1 MAQQAIS
8 RAGAPDATRG
18 RVGARLP
25 LQVFAGSRLIVFL
38 VAVASA
44 ALLSDSP
51 RRALFDVPRLTEPLG
66 GFGRALLSP
75 LAHWDAVWY
84 LGIADHGY
92 THAPGGGAGPDA
104 AFFPLYPLVVR
115 LVAVVPTPGA
125 LLVSA
130 YVVSL
135 ACFAG
140 ALVLLDRL
148 VSLEFG
154 RDTARL
160 TLLLISLWPA
170 ALYFGAPYT
179 ESLFLLLTVGAFY
192 AARTGHAAWAGLL
205 VALASGTRP
214 VGALLAVPL
223 ALILWRHA
231 RSRRDLAWLALA
243 PAGIAAYA
251 AYLGSRFGNPLAF
264 NSAQAFWF
272 RGLTGPWT
280 GVKDGTVAAVDGVR
294 QLASGSRSHVY
305 FTRAGGDPLIVAG
318 QNVLLFGSLLAV
330 LAMLVGALRRLP
342 PAWSA
347 WALLSIALPLSSP
360 VGPQPLMSLP
370 RYAAVVFPLFAWLA
384 LALRGRRALTA
395 ATLAVFTAGL
405 VVATGYY
412 ATWHWVA

>member
-1 MAQQAIS
+1 M
-8 RAGAPDATRG
+8 
-18 RVGARLP
+18 
-25 LQVFAGSRLIVFL
+25 GSRLLVFV

-84 LGIADHGY
+84 LGIAEHGY
-92 THAPGGGAGPDA
+92 THAAGGGAGPDA
-104 AFFPLYPLVVR
+104 AFFPLYPLLVR
-115 LVAVVPTPGA
+115 LVAIEPTPGA

-130 YVVSL
+130 YLVSL
-135 ACFAG
+135 ACFGA

-148 VSLEFG
+148 VSLELG

-179 ESLFLLLTVGAFY
+179 ESLFLLLTVAAFY
-192 AARTGHAAWAGLL
+192 AARTGHAASAGALA
-205 VALASGTRP
+205 ALASGTRP
-214 VGALLAVPL
+214 VGALLAIPL
-223 ALILWRHA
+223 ALILWRYA

-243 PAGIAAYA
+243 PAGLAAYA
-251 AYLGSRFGNPLAF
+251 AYLGVRFGDPLAF

-272 RGLTGPWT
+272 RGFTGPWT
-280 GVKDGTVAAVDGVR
+280 GVKDGAVAAFEGAR
-294 QLASGSRSHVY
+294 QLASGSRSPVY
-305 FTRAGGDPLIVAG
+305 FTRAGGDPLIVAR
-318 QNVLLFGSLLAV
+318 QNVLLFGALAAILV
-330 LAMLVGALRRLP
+330 MLVGAVRRLP
-342 PAWSA
+342 PAWSV
-347 WALLSIALPLSSP
+347 WALLSITLPLSSP

-384 LALRGRRALTA
+384 LVLRGRRGLTI
-395 ATLAVFTAGL
+395 ATLSVFAAGL